1 MLSLRSVSY
10 ASALLALS
18 TTLAVDTLAAQAKP
32 RAKPATKSANAS
44 VASPA
49 PVVEIEAMDFAF
61 KVPATAPAG
70 LVTVR
75 LKNTGKSLHH
85 AQLARMNPGQTI
97 ADFMTQLRKQ
107 PGSINWREAEGGPTS
122 AIGGQVLEMQMILAP
137 GTYAVWCWIPSQD
150 GSPHYMKGMYSKLE
164 VTGVTT
170 SKATVGKGDVK
181 VTLSDYDYSLSS
193 VPVVG
198 IQTWRIENAGPQS
211 HEVTLVKLNQG
222 KTALDVVKWMEDGQN
237 GEAPGRMVGGS
248 SSIAPGR
255 SVSSRMDLSPGEYAL
270 LCFTPEH
277 LKGAGKP
284 HADMGMMK
292 TISVR

>member
-1 MLSLRSVSY
+1 MPTFRSIVR
-10 ASALLALS
+10 LGV
-18 TTLAVDTLAAQAKP
+18 TLAVSSAANAQT
-32 RAKPATKSANAS
+32 KPAARPAAS
-44 VASPA
+44 SPPS
-49 PVVEIEAMDFAF
+49 PVVLIEAMDFAF

-85 AQLARMNPGQTI
+85 VQLARMNPGQTL

-122 AIGGQVLEMQMILAP
+122 AIGGQVLETEMILAP
-137 GTYAVWCWIPSQD
+137 GTYAVWCWIPATD

-164 VTGVTT
+164 VTGTT
-170 SKATVGKGDVK
+170 NSRAAVAKGDVR
-181 VTLSDYDYSLSS
+181 VTLSDYDYVLSAA
-193 VPVVG
+193 PVVG
-198 IQTWRIENAGPQS
+198 IQTWRFENAGPQS
-211 HEVTLVKLNQG
+211 HEVTLVKLNSG
-222 KTALDVVKWMEDGQN
+222 KTALDVVKWMEDGQRTD
-237 GEAPGRMVGGS
+237 APGRMLGGT

-255 SVSSRMDLSPGEYAL
+255 AVSSRFDLSPGEYAL

-277 LKGAGKP
+277 LKGTGKP

>member
-1 MLSLRSVSY
+1 MTSLRSLSC
-10 ASALLALS
+10 ASAMLALC
-18 TTLAVDTLAAQAKP
+18 TTLAVDSLAAQAKP
-32 RAKPATKSANAS
+32 GAKPVAKPLKASA
-44 VASPA
+44 ASPA

-70 LVTVR
+70 LVTIR

-107 PGSINWREAEGGPTS
+107 PGSINWREAEGGPSS
-122 AIGGQVLEMQMILAP
+122 AIGGQVLETQMILAP

-164 VTGVTT
+164 VTGV
-170 SKATVGKGDVK
+170 SPAKASVAKGDVK
-181 VTLSDYDYSLSS
+181 VTLSDYDYALSAS
-193 VPVVG
+193 PVVG

-211 HEVTLVKLNQG
+211 HEITLVKLNQG
-222 KTALDVVKWMEDGQN
+222 KTALDVVKWMEDGQS
-237 GEAPGRMVGGS
+237 GEAPGRMVGGTS
-248 SSIAPGR
+248 SLAPGR
-255 SVSSRMDLSPGEYAL
+255 AVTSRMDLSPGEYAL

-292 TISVR
+292 TIYVR